1 MKELL
6 TVKQVK
12 EFLDNFDDNC
22 KVMINVDGIPMP
34 IQEYGWSGND
44 NDREDYTSV
53 EYSMKRAT
61 SLSLYPVPSHESE

>member
-34 IQEYGWSGND
+34 IQDYGWSGND
-44 NDREDYTSV
+44 DDRED
-53 EYSMKRAT
+53 SMKQAT
-61 SLSLYPVPSHESE
+61 SLSLYPVPTHESE

>member
-34 IQEYGWSGND
+34 IQEYGWSGD
-44 NDREDYTSV
+44 GDDREDSTSV
-53 EYSMKRAT
+53 EYSMKQAT
-61 SLSLYPVPSHESE
+61 SLSLYPVPTHESE